1 MTEKSGAKLTTLC
14 YIRREDHIL
23 MLFRNKKE
31 QDENEGKWIG
41 VGGKVEPGETPDECV
56 RREVA
61 EETGLTPEEW
71 RFRGIITFVSDL
83 YGTEY
88 MILYDAVSSAG
99 EIDADCVEG
108 ELRWILK
115 DDVPALPMW
124 EGDRVFLPRLL
135 NSDELIFLKLVYEGD
150 RLVRVG

>member
-41 VGGKVEPGETPDECV
+41 VGGKVEPGESPDECV

-61 EETGLTPEEW
+61 EETGLMPEEW

-150 RLVRVG
+150 RLVRVV